1 MFDFIIYLIII
12 YILVYIIVFLLLDCD
27 LETGFYDRFGKPI
40 GHLRGKVVFITG
52 ASSGIG
58 EHTAIALAK
67 NSVKLVLV
75 ARRREELERVKR
87 ACIEASKNQLTQN
100 DILVIPM
107 DVTDLSLHKKNWD
120 YAVRHFG
127 KVDILLNNAGRSQRA
142 VFETIDMGVDR
153 QMFEL
158 NTFSIVNL
166 TRIAVNYF
174 NTVGG
179 GHIAVVT
186 SIAGIV
192 GVPYSATY
200 NGTKHAIHGYMN
212 ALRAEKTGRGLSVSI
227 ICPGPIFTNFLSESF
242 TNTVGQKYGKNVQST
257 DRRMTAERCGH
268 LCAVALAN
276 KIRESWVAL
285 PPIVLFTYFAVY
297 FPVSYNF
304 LLKTLGPERLF
315 KLRDTQEFTL
325 QETHDYQ
332 TFDKRQ
338 TVTNMVTY
346 SKKQDRQR

>member
-1 MFDFIIYLIII
+1 MFDFLIYLFIIYVVV
-12 YILVYIIVFLLLDCD
+12 YLVVFLIFDCD
-27 LETGFYDRFGKPI
+27 LETGFYDKFGKPI

-67 NSVKLVLV
+67 NGVKLVLT

-87 ACIEASKNQLTQN
+87 ACIEASKTLLSQN
-100 DILVIPM
+100 DVLVIPM
-107 DVTDLSLHKKNWD
+107 DVTDFSSHKKNWD

-127 KVDILLNNAGRSQRA
+127 KVDILFNNAGRSQRA

-158 NTFSIVNL
+158 NTFSVVNL
-166 TRIAVNYF
+166 TRVAVNYF

-179 GHIAVVT
+179 GHIAVVS

-200 NGTKHAIHGYMN
+200 DGTKHAIHGYMN
-212 ALRAEKTGRGLSVSI
+212 ALRSEKTGRGLSVSI
-227 ICPGPIFTNFLSESF
+227 ICPGPVSTNFLSESF
-242 TNTVGQKYGKNVQST
+242 TNTIGQKYGKSVQPT
-257 DRRMTAERCGH
+257 DRRMTGERCGH
-268 LCAVALAN
+268 LCAMVLAN

-285 PPIVLFTYFAVY
+285 SPVILFTYFAVY
-297 FPVSYNF
+297 FPVSFNF
-304 LLKTLGPERLF
+304 LIKTIGPERLF
-315 KLRDTQEFTL
+315 KLRDSQELTL
-325 QETHDYQ
+325 QEVQ
-332 TFDKRQ
+332 
-338 TVTNMVTY
+338 VI
-346 SKKQDRQR
+346 